1 MFWYMY
7 NHSFHEVSNVTHGP
21 LDNKTRSY
29 SFNIRQV
36 GSAFTSHAG
45 EKSLSPNLSRPNNM
59 QVIKI
64 PVGTESSPANGQLIG
79 PLDETIKLEVLPQ
92 WA

>member
-1 MFWYMY
+1 M
-7 NHSFHEVSNVTHGP
+7 THGP
-21 LDNKTRSY
+21 LEVSL
-29 SFNIRQV
+29 NIRQV

-45 EKSLSPNLSRPNNM
+45 EESLSPYHSRPNNT

-64 PVGTESSPANGQLIG
+64 GTESSPANGQLIG
-79 PLDETIKLEVLPQ
+79 SLDETIKLEVLSQ